1 MVFSIGIILILIFGF
16 LHGLSKGF
24 VAEVLSLIGFVLATF
39 VSIIGTSPI
48 ADAIN
53 NAIFQGSDN
62 QTAKV
67 IVKWVIFALL
77 FGIVWRIVRGL
88 SNLLSPLTRLPIIHQ
103 LNSLLGGAA
112 DFIIKYLF
120 IFILLNF
127 LLILPS
133 QSIQDQYQQ
142 SPVSQWIVKKTPI
155 LSDKM
160 IQIWNQHSSEV
171 NV

>member
-48 ADAIN
+48 ADVIN
-53 NAIFQGSDN
+53 NAIFQGSDS
-62 QTAKV
+62 QTAQV
-67 IVKWVIFALL
+67 IVKWVIFVLL

>member
-48 ADAIN
+48 ADVIN

-62 QTAKV
+62 ETAQV
-67 IVKWVIFALL
+67 IVKWVIFVLL

-120 IFILLNF
+120 IFIVLNF

-142 SPVSQWIVKKTPI
+142 SPVSQWIVKKTTDS
-155 LSDKM
+155 LR
-160 IQIWNQHSSEV
+160 
-171 NV
+171 